1 MYIVAFTCAHGYDQS
16 ILKHAFSFM
25 FSLLVWCV
33 EDAALFNMAEV
44 LLLVVVVV
52 KAMVEMND

>member
-1 MYIVAFTCAHGYDQS
+1 
-16 ILKHAFSFM
+16 M

>member
-1 MYIVAFTCAHGYDQS
+1 
-16 ILKHAFSFM
+16 M

-33 EDAALFNMAEV
+33 EDAALFNMVEV

-52 KAMVEMND
+52 KAMVEIND